1 MRRWEHLLS
10 IFLFILS
17 WMLMGFLSGAE
28 AEYLCQ
34 AQTGE
39 YSHLK
44 VLFLIC
50 TNAIS
55 KQIVSWIVF
64 VETFLLLWIQCFPP
78 RCCERFQWQCLDQR
92 CNNESRPVWQ
102 LQGQWPTAWVLQ
114 NLRFHS
120 FEVEWNARNWIR
132 SHIAQVYVPYCT
144 SDAYSGRKGASSE
157 TGGYAFYGKV

>member
-1 MRRWEHLLS
+1 MCQAIFDDSRCTWREEGPVSQPRHVQIDAKVRTSFDPLL
-10 IFLFILS
+10 INTFF
-17 WMLMGFLSGAE
+17 MGFWSGAE

-50 TNAIS
+50 SNAIS
-55 KQIVSWIVF
+55 KQIVNWIVF
-64 VETFLLLWIQCFPP
+64 VETFLLLWVRCFPP
-78 RCCERFQWQCLDQR
+78 RCCERFQWQCLDQG

-102 LQGQWPTAWVLQ
+102 LQGQWPTSAWVLQ

-120 FEVEWNARNWIR
+120 FEVEWNARN
-132 SHIAQVYVPYCT
+132 
-144 SDAYSGRKGASSE
+144 
-157 TGGYAFYGKV
+157 